1 MQQGS
6 EHQAGLANRVD
17 AGALALDEASIFNS
31 APAQMRQPVMDELD
45 LHSEITIADDSSHVL
60 QVHARDALI

>member
-1 MQQGS
+1 VQQGS

-17 AGALALDEASIFNS
+17 AGALALDEAAIFNS
-31 APAQMRQPVMDELD
+31 TPVQIQPLVDDLELF
-45 LHSEITIADDSSHVL
+45 SEIAIADSSHVL

>member
-1 MQQGS
+1 MFAVQQGS

-17 AGALALDEASIFNS
+17 AGALALDEAMIFNS
-31 APAQMRQPVMDELD
+31 TPAQPLMDELD
-45 LHSEITIADDSSHVL
+45 LCSEIAIADSSHVL

>member
-17 AGALALDEASIFNS
+17 AGALALDEAMICNS
-31 APAQMRQPVMDELD
+31 TPAQMHQPLMDESD
-45 LHSEITIADDSSHVL
+45 LCSEIAIADSSHVL